1 MCFHLSS
8 NSLLHN
14 FANFCSLCLGLR
26 TLGNLTRPLKGTC
39 QFQKA
44 PHLEVLLFLFFLS
57 HKKKFREN
65 VWALVQVQVFKCFEK
80 VFFVCP
86 PFATRASI
94 GLTEPRAI
102 YSFSLEIEN
111 ENTFIY
117 NFFFFLLYYFFHHPS
132 EWPRAKIQKPV
143 TLFQKTLVMAAIFTT
158 FFYLLRY
165 IKCTNFRARII
176 YFLNHLK
183 IGIIFHLPRL
193 YHREYYRCNI
203 RNKITFTTTL
213 EQWRKTK
220 KRNWWIICI
229 QTVF

>member
-14 FANFCSLCLGLR
+14 FPNFCSLCLGLR

-132 EWPRAKIQKPV
+132 EWPRAKI
-143 TLFQKTLVMAAIFTT
+143 L
-158 FFYLLRY
+158 
-165 IKCTNFRARII
+165 
-176 YFLNHLK
+176 FLNRKNQH
-183 IGIIFHLPRL
+183 IFSFHFSKHNTMFFVISMYLI
-193 YHREYYRCNI
+193 EDAQI
-203 RNKITFTTTL
+203 RNLQSMVILLT
-213 EQWRKTK
+213 
-220 KRNWWIICI
+220 
-229 QTVF
+229 

>member
-1 MCFHLSS
+1 M
-8 NSLLHN
+8 
-14 FANFCSLCLGLR
+14 
-26 TLGNLTRPLKGTC
+26 
-39 QFQKA
+39 
-44 PHLEVLLFLFFLS
+44 
-57 HKKKFREN
+57 
-65 VWALVQVQVFKCFEK
+65 
-80 VFFVCP
+80 CP

-203 RNKITFTTTL
+203 RNKITFTT
-213 EQWRKTK
+213 QNSGGKQKKTK
-220 KRNWWIICI
+220 LMNYLYTNSFLIFFSKKNIFHIYFTTI
-229 QTVF
+229 SYFFQ

>member
-14 FANFCSLCLGLR
+14 FPNFCSLCLGLR

-117 NFFFFLLYYFFHHPS
+117 ITFFLSFILLLPPSIRMAQGKNSFF
-132 EWPRAKIQKPV
+132 EQKKPAYI
-143 TLFQKTLVMAAIFTT
+143 FISFFKT
-158 FFYLLRY
+158 
-165 IKCTNFRARII
+165 
-176 YFLNHLK
+176 
-183 IGIIFHLPRL
+183 
-193 YHREYYRCNI
+193 
-203 RNKITFTTTL
+203 
-213 EQWRKTK
+213 
-220 KRNWWIICI
+220 
-229 QTVF
+229 

>member
-14 FANFCSLCLGLR
+14 FPNFCSLCLGLR

-117 NFFFFLLYYFFHHPS
+117 NFFS
-132 EWPRAKIQKPV
+132 
-143 TLFQKTLVMAAIFTT
+143 
-158 FFYLLRY
+158 FFYITSSTIHQNGPGQKYKNQSLCFKKPWLWQQ
-165 IKCTNFRARII
+165 
-176 YFLNHLK
+176 FLQHFF
-183 IGIIFHLPRL
+183 IF
-193 YHREYYRCNI
+193 
-203 RNKITFTTTL
+203 
-213 EQWRKTK
+213 
-220 KRNWWIICI
+220 
-229 QTVF
+229 